1 MTYRVRNIVIAV
13 VLAAMAALLTSF
25 YVTNYKKQVQQGEEL
40 EQVWVAKADIPAGT
54 SGDEAVKMLA
64 SKSVATRTVVP
75 GAISDPREIADKVAS
90 QPVFAGEQVTVRRFS
105 SVSQQGIHG
114 KLKGNLRAVQLAG
127 TAQQLLAG
135 TLRAGDHVDVVASF
149 KYKVTS
155 PGAGSGG
162 DEESKEFEA
171 TRIVLRDI
179 EVLEVSGTSAT
190 STKLAGGLQGAN
202 AVMLALTDA
211 QENKLHFTTS
221 FADSQNGDTW
231 TLELRPVVDDS
242 DSPESVETLTSV
254 LRDGL
259 SRSQIG
265 RLFGNYGS

>member
-25 YVTNYKKQVQQGEEL
+25 YVTNYKKSVQQGEEL
-40 EQVWVAKADIPAGT
+40 EQVWVAKSDIPAGT
-54 SGDEAVKMLA
+54 SGDEAVKLLA
-64 SKSVATRTVVP
+64 SKSVASRSVVP
-75 GAISDPREIADKVAS
+75 GAISNPQEIVGRVAS
-90 QPVFAGEQVTVRRFS
+90 HPVYAGEQVTVRRFTA
-105 SVSQQGIHG
+105 VSRQGIHG
-114 KLKGNLRAVQLAG
+114 KIKGTLRAVQVTG
-127 TAQQLLAG
+127 SPQQLLAG

-149 KYKVTS
+149 KYKLTAR
-155 PGAGSGG
+155 PGDDDDSN
-162 DEESKEFEA
+162 DDDFSA

-179 EVLEVSGTSAT
+179 EVLAVSSGSTA
-190 STKLAGGLQGAN
+190 STKLASGGQGGHS
-202 AVMLALTDA
+202 VILALTDA

-221 FADSQNGDTW
+221 FSDSDNGDSW
-231 TLELRPVVDDS
+231 SLELRPPVDDS

>member
-25 YVTNYKKQVQQGEEL
+25 YVTNYKKSVQQGEEL

-54 SGDEAVKMLA
+54 SGDEAVKLLT
-64 SKSVATRTVVP
+64 SKSVASRTVVP
-75 GAISDPREIADKVAS
+75 GAISDPKEIVEKIAA
-90 QPVFAGEQVTVRRFS
+90 QPVYAGEQVTVRRFTS
-105 SVSQQGIHG
+105 LSQQGIHG
-114 KLKGNLRAVQLAG
+114 KLKGNLRAVQVTG
-127 TAQQLLAG
+127 SPQQLLAG
-135 TLRAGDHVDVVASF
+135 TLRTGDHVDIVASF
-149 KYKVTS
+149 KYKTD
-155 PGAGSGG
+155 PGNS

-179 EVLEVSGTSAT
+179 EVLAVSGGTAP
-190 STKLAGGLQGAN
+190 STKLASGLQGGN
-202 AVMLALTDA
+202 GVLLALTDA

-221 FADSQNGDTW
+221 FADAQSGDSW
-231 TLELRPVVDDS
+231 ALELRPPVDDS

-259 SRSQIG
+259 SRSQIA

>member
-25 YVTNYKKQVQQGEEL
+25 YVTNYKKSVQQGEEL
-40 EQVWVAKADIPAGT
+40 EQVWVAKTDIPTGT
-54 SGDEAVKMLA
+54 SGDEAVKMLT
-64 SKSVATRTVVP
+64 SKSVASRSVVP
-75 GAISDPREIADKVAS
+75 GAISNPQEIAGRFTS
-90 QPVFAGEQVTVRRFS
+90 QPVYAGEQVTVRRFTT
-105 SVSQQGIHG
+105 VSRQGIHG
-114 KLKGNLRAVQLAG
+114 KLKGNLRAVQISG
-127 TAQQLLAG
+127 TPQQLLAG

-149 KYKVTS
+149 IYKLK
-155 PGAGSGG
+155 PQG
-162 DEESKEFEA
+162 DDQSQNAEELSA

-179 EVLEVSGTSAT
+179 EVLAVSSGNAA
-190 STKLAGGLQGAN
+190 STKLASGVQGSH
-202 AVMLALTDA
+202 AVILALTDA
-211 QENKLHFTTS
+211 QENKLHFTKS
-221 FADSQNGDTW
+221 FADSQSGDTW
-231 TLELRPVVDDS
+231 SLELRPPIDDT